1 MVMSAIKNLTK
12 LKMAQGHA
20 YKKVEALVKA
30 LRFAKAC
37 LRAVN
42 KKGELFKSCFMIGT
56 LIEKL

>member
-1 MVMSAIKNLTK
+1 MKNLTK